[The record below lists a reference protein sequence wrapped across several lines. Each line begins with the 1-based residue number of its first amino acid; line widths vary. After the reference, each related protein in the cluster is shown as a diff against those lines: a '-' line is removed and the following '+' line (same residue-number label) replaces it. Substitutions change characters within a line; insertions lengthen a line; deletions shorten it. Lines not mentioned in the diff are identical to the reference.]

1 MESFTTVAIN
11 KPIIAFTLD
20 HKIAAIV
27 KNIVIVN

>member
-20 HKIAAIV
+20 HKIAIV
-27 KNIVIVN
+27 KIMVIVN